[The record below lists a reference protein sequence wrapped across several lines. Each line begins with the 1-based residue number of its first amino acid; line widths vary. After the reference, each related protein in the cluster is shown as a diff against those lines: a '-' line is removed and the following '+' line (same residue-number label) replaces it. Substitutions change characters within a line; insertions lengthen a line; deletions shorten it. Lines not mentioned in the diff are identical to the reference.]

1 MFSFKASGEELPRNN
16 SDDTVADNVEAPTK
30 VNNKHRKIRFIIII
44 NYQVYDNLSWTLQ
57 QEVIRYE

>member
-30 VNNKHRKIRFIIII
+30 VNNYHQKIHFIVDSSYTIA
-44 NYQVYDNLSWTLQ
+44 
-57 QEVIRYE
+57 IRYEINMSNIYL

>member
-44 NYQVYDNLSWTLQ
+44 IMDSTARL
-57 QEVIRYE
+57 QEVIRY

>member
-30 VNNKHRKIRFIIII
+30 VNNKHRKIRFIIDSTILI
-44 NYQVYDNLSWTLQ
+44 DMSNIYL
-57 QEVIRYE
+57 

>member
-30 VNNKHRKIRFIIII
+30 VTNKH
-44 NYQVYDNLSWTLQ
+44 VLSLTLQ
-57 QEVIRYE
+57 SK

>member
-30 VNNKHRKIRFIIII
+30 VNNKHRKK
-44 NYQVYDNLSWTLQ
+44 YVLL
-57 QEVIRYE
+57 